1 MCWAVLGR
9 DGGGQ
14 SLPSLS
20 VCRKKP
26 GWDNSEEGEE
36 WGGCRGRLVRGSVQ
50 GVERW
55 EGKRLRG
62 GGGYRL
68 QQPQPNTTGWV
79 TLSPSAPPWPPFPM
93 TKKGEGL
100 LE

>member
-1 MCWAVLGR
+1 MGKVQGEA
-9 DGGGQ
+9 D
-14 SLPSLS
+14 
-20 VCRKKP
+20 
-26 GWDNSEEGEE
+26 EGE
-36 WGGCRGRLVRGSVQ
+36 RA

-55 EGKRLRG
+55 EGKRLWG

-68 QQPQPNTTGWV
+68 QQPNTTGWV
-79 TLSPSAPPWPPFPM
+79 TLSPSAPPWPPFPI